1 MKEFST
7 PLLVETSGHRN
18 ATELLM
24 QRFRSSPEHIAFEVR
39 AEKAAI
45 TDPWRQVTTGQFVA
59 EVQALAKGFI
69 ASGLQPGESLAIMS
83 PTRYEWAL
91 ADMAAWFAGAV
102 VVPIYE
108 TSAAP
113 QVTAILA
120 DADVRLAI
128 AGTTEHALLLELGF
142 EQAGIPGLGV
152 WTMDARPGADLADL
166 VVRGA
171 GVPDGVVEERR
182 LLADLD
188 SVATIVY
195 TSGTTAA
202 PKGALITHGNFVG
215 QVLNVAAAYTGV
227 VRESGNTIIFLPMAH
242 VLARGLQLTC
252 LANGMRIAHLS
263 DPRDV
268 VPALGVLKPT
278 FLVVVPRVLQK
289 IQASAAAAAA
299 QKHLGR
305 VWATAQETA
314 VEWGKFAEARDAG
327 PAAGAP
333 AGAPL
338 GLRIRHALFDRL
350 FYARLRTLMG
360 GRLDYL
366 LSGAAALDAEL
377 SLFFRGLGLP
387 VIEGY
392 GLTETTAP
400 LTGNMPGS
408 IKAGTVGIPM
418 PGTTVRISEQGEVL
432 ARGVGVFAGY
442 RRPADNAEAF
452 AEGFFRTGD
461 LGELDDQGRLTLKGR
476 IKDVIVTA
484 GGKTVSPAIWEG
496 YVEGDP
502 LVAHAVMVGE
512 GKPFLGGLVLLDPES
527 VAAWAEREG
536 IAGLAGLRIPDDGGA
551 VQVDDARLLTAIGRA
566 VSSANAKI
574 ARSEQVRRFV
584 LLLTDLSETSGIVTP
599 TMKLKRGDFT
609 ARTHDIVETLYADP
623 RSQA

>member
-7 PLLVETSGHRN
+7 PLLVEPSSHRN

-24 QRFRSSPEHIAFEVR
+24 QRFRTSPDHVAFEVR
-39 AEKAAI
+39 TPGGAI
-45 TDPWRQVTTGQFVA
+45 TDPWRQVTTRQFVE
-59 EVQALAKGFI
+59 EVRALAKGLI
-69 ASGLQPGESLAIMS
+69 AAGLQAGDSVAIMS
-83 PTRYEWAL
+83 PTRYEWAV
-91 ADMAAWFAGAV
+91 ADMAAWFAAAV
-102 VVPIYE
+102 VVPVYE
-108 TSAAP
+108 TSALP
-113 QVTAILA
+113 QVAAVLD
-120 DADVRLAI
+120 DAAVRLAI
-128 AGTTEHALLLELGF
+128 AGTAGHALLLEQGF
-142 EQAGIPGLGV
+142 EEAGRTSLGV
-152 WTMDARPGADLADL
+152 WTMDARPGADLAEL
-166 VVRGA
+166 AQRGA
-171 GVPDGVVEERR
+171 AVPDSTVEERR
-182 LLADLD
+182 LLPDLD

-215 QVLNVAAAYTGV
+215 QVLNVGAAYTGV
-227 VRESGNTIIFLPMAH
+227 VREGGNTVIFLPMAH
-242 VLARGLQLTC
+242 VLARGLQLIC

-263 DPRDV
+263 DPKDV

-305 VWATAQETA
+305 VWAAAQRTA
-314 VEWGKFAEARDAG
+314 VEYGRFAEAHDAD
-327 PAAGAP
+327 ASVRAP
-333 AGAPL
+333 F
-338 GLRIRHALFDRL
+338 GLRARHAVFNRL
-350 FYARLRTLMG
+350 FYARLRALVG

-400 LTGNMPGS
+400 LTGNMPGAIS
-408 IKAGTVGIPM
+408 AGTVGVPM
-418 PGTTVRISEQGEVL
+418 PGTTVRISDRGEVL

-442 RRPADNAEAF
+442 RRPADNQDAF
-452 AEGFFRTGD
+452 TDGYFRTGD
-461 LGELDDQGRLTLKGR
+461 LGELDERGRLTLKGR

-484 GGKTVSPAIWEG
+484 GGKTVTPAIWEG

-512 GKPFLGGLVLLDPES
+512 GKPYLGGLVLLDPES
-527 VAAWAEREG
+527 VTAWAERQG
-536 IAGLAGLRIPDDGGA
+536 INDLAGLRIPDDGGTI
-551 VQVDDARLLTAIGRA
+551 QIEDARLLSTIGTA
-566 VSSANAKI
+566 VSAANAKL
-574 ARSEQVRRFV
+574 ARSEQVRKFV
-584 LLLTDLSETSGIVTP
+584 LLLADLSEANGMVTP
-599 TMKLKRGDFT
+599 TMKLKRTAFT
-609 ARTHDIVETLYADP
+609 ERARHIVENLYAES

>member
-1 MKEFST
+1 MREFTT
-7 PLLVETSGHRN
+7 PLLVEPSVHRN

-24 QRFRSSPEHIAFEVR
+24 KRYRTSPDHVAFEVR
-39 AEKAAI
+39 AANAAI
-45 TDPWRQVTTGQFVA
+45 TEPWHRVTTRQFVD
-59 EVQALAKGFI
+59 EVRALAKGLI
-69 ASGLQPGESLAIMS
+69 AVGLQPGESLAIMS

-102 VVPIYE
+102 VVPVYE

-113 QVTAILA
+113 QVTAILG

-128 AGTTEHALLLELGF
+128 AGTAGHAALLEHGF
-142 EQAGIPGLGV
+142 EQAGVPGLGV
-152 WTMDARPGADLADL
+152 WTMDARPGADLAEL

-171 GVPDGVVEERR
+171 GISDAAVEERR

-215 QVLNVAAAYTGV
+215 QVLNVGAAYTEV
-227 VRESGNTIIFLPMAH
+227 VREGGNTIIFLPMAH
-242 VLARGLQLTC
+242 VLARGLQLIC

-268 VPALGVLKPT
+268 VPALGVLRPT

-289 IQASAAAAAA
+289 IRASAADAAAK
-299 QKHLGR
+299 KHLGR
-305 VWATAQETA
+305 VWASAQRTA
-314 VEWGKFAEARDAG
+314 VEWGRFAEARDAG
-327 PAAGAP
+327 PGAKAAP
-333 AGAPL
+333 
-338 GLRIRHALFDRL
+338 GLRLKHALYDRL
-350 FYARLRTLMG
+350 FYARLRKLMG
-360 GRLDYL
+360 GRLGYL

-377 SLFFRGLGLP
+377 SLFFRGLSLP

-400 LTGNMPGS
+400 LTGNMPGAILS
-408 IKAGTVGIPM
+408 GSVGVPM
-418 PGTTVRISEQGEVL
+418 PGTTVRISDQGEVL

-442 RRPADNAEAF
+442 RKPSDNTDAF
-452 AEGFFRTGD
+452 ADGFFRTGD
-461 LGELDDQGRLTLKGR
+461 LGAIDGTGRLTLTGR
-476 IKDVIVTA
+476 LKDVIVTA
-484 GGKTVSPAIWEG
+484 GGKTISPAIWEG

-512 GKPFLGGLVLLDPES
+512 GKPYLGGLVLLDPDS
-527 VAAWAEREG
+527 VAAWAAREG
-536 IAGLAGLRIPDDGGA
+536 ITDLAGLRIPDDGGA
-551 VQVDDARLLTAIGRA
+551 VRIEDARLLATVGNA
-566 VSSANAKI
+566 VSAANAKI
-574 ARSEQVRRFV
+574 AQSEQVRRFV
-584 LLLTDLSETSGIVTP
+584 LLLTDLSEANGIVTP
-599 TMKLKRGDFT
+599 TMKLKRTAFT
-609 ARTHDIVETLYADP
+609 ERTRHIVETLYAQP

>member
-1 MKEFST
+1 MREFT
-7 PLLVETSGHRN
+7 APLLVELSIHRN
-18 ATELLM
+18 ATDLLM
-24 QRFRSSPEHIAFEVR
+24 QRFRTNPGHVAFEVR
-39 AEKAAI
+39 ATDAAI
-45 TDPWRQVTTGQFVA
+45 TEPWRRVTTAQFVD
-59 EVQALAKGFI
+59 EVRALAKGLI
-69 ASGLQPGESLAIMS
+69 AAGLQPGESVAIMS

-91 ADMAAWFAGAV
+91 ADMAGWFAGAV

-128 AGTTEHALLLELGF
+128 GGTAEHAVLLEGGF
-142 EQAGIPGLGV
+142 EEAGLTGLGV
-152 WTMDARPGADLADL
+152 WTMDARPGADLAEL
-166 VVRGA
+166 VALGA
-171 GVPDGVVEERR
+171 GISDDALEERR
-182 LLADLD
+182 LLAGLD
-188 SVATIVY
+188 AVATIVY

-215 QVLNVAAAYTGV
+215 QVLNVAAAYTEV
-227 VRESGNTIIFLPMAH
+227 VRERGNTIIFLPMAH
-242 VLARGLQLTC
+242 VLARGLQLIC

-263 DPRDV
+263 DPREV
-268 VPALGVLKPT
+268 VHALGVLRPT

-289 IQASAAAAAA
+289 IQASAADAAAK
-299 QKHLGR
+299 KHLGR
-305 VWATAQETA
+305 VWASAQRTA
-314 VEWGKFAEARDAG
+314 VAWGRFAEARDGDPGAR
-327 PAAGAP
+327 PAP
-333 AGAPL
+333 
-338 GLRIRHALFDRL
+338 GLRLRHALYDRL
-350 FYARLRTLMG
+350 FYARLRSLMG

-377 SLFFRGLGLP
+377 SLFFRGLSLP

-400 LTGNMPGS
+400 LTGNMPGA
-408 IKAGTVGIPM
+408 IKSGSVGVPM

-442 RRPADNAEAF
+442 RKPSDNAEAF
-452 AEGFFRTGD
+452 TDGFFRTGD
-461 LGELDDQGRLTLKGR
+461 LGALDGTGRLTLTGR
-476 IKDVIVTA
+476 LKDVIVTA
-484 GGKTVSPAIWEG
+484 GGKTISPAIWEG

-536 IAGLAGLRIPDDGGA
+536 ITDLTRLRLPDDGGA
-551 VQVDDARLLTAIGRA
+551 LQIDDARLLAVIGNA
-566 VSSANAKI
+566 VSAANAKI
-574 ARSEQVRRFV
+574 ARSERVRRFV
-584 LLLTDLSETSGIVTP
+584 LLLTDLSEASGVVTP
-599 TMKLKRGDFT
+599 TMKLKRAAF
-609 ARTHDIVETLYADP
+609 AERTQHIVDTLYAQP